1 MEEQLRALLLASSG
15 VTALCGTRIDF
26 GANAQGAAFPRVV
39 MFTIGDAEGHNLQGP
54 DGHSVGRVQVDC
66 YALTYGQSKQ
76 LSRAVRAVL
85 DGHSTNRLQAA
96 LSGGGGGFQG
106 VFLAGSRDT
115 REGGTNEADRP
126 FRVSLDFITH
136 FNPN

>member
-1 MEEQLRALLLASSG
+1 MEEEIRALLLSRSE
-15 VTALCGTRIDF
+15 VTAICGNRIDF
-26 GANAQGAAFPRVV
+26 GANAQGASFPRVV
-39 MFTIGDAEGHNLQGP
+39 LWTIGDAEGHNLSGP
-54 DGHSVGRVQVDC
+54 DGHSIGRIQIDN

-76 LSRAVRAVL
+76 LSRAVRSVL
-85 DGHSTNRLQAA
+85 DGHS
-96 LSGGGGGFQG
+96 GGGFQG

-136 FNPN
+136 FNPT

>member
-1 MEEQLRALLLASSG
+1 MEETLRAILLATAG
-15 VTALCGTRIDF
+15 VTALSGNRIDF
-26 GANAQGAAFPRVV
+26 GANAQGAVYPRIV
-39 MFTIGDAEGHNLQGP
+39 MFTISDNEAHNLQGP

-66 YALTYGQSKQ
+66 HALTYGQSKQ

-85 DGHSTNRLQAA
+85 DGYS
-96 LSGGGGGFQG
+96 GGGFQG

-115 REGGTNEADRP
+115 REGGSNEAERP

-136 FNPN
+136 FNPA

>member
-1 MEEQLRALLLASSG
+1 MEEELIALLLASSG
-15 VTALCGTRIDF
+15 ITALCGNRIDF
-26 GANAQGAAFPRVV
+26 GGNPQGSSNPRIVLW
-39 MFTIGDAEGHNLQGP
+39 TIGDAEGHNLQGP
-54 DGHSVGRVQVDC
+54 DGHSVGRVQADC
-66 YALTYGQSKQ
+66 YSLTYGQAKQ

-85 DGHSTNRLQAA
+85 DGY
-96 LSGGGGGFQG
+96 SGGGLQG

-115 REGGTNEADRP
+115 REAGANEAERP

>member
-1 MEEQLRALLLASSG
+1 MEEQFRAALLASSG
-15 VTALCGTRIDF
+15 VTAICGTRIDF
-26 GANAQGAAFPRVV
+26 GANAQGAAYPRVV
-39 MFTIGDAEGHNLQGP
+39 LWTIGDNEAHNLQAP

-66 YALTYGQSKQ
+66 YAVTYGQAKQ

-85 DGHSTNRLQAA
+85 DGYS
-96 LSGGGGGFQG
+96 GGGFQG

-115 REGGTNEADRP
+115 REGGTNEAERP

-136 FNPN
+136 FNPI

>member
-1 MEEQLRALLLASSG
+1 MEEAIRARLLATAA
-15 VTALCGTRIDF
+15 VTALCGNRVEWGASGQGSAYPRI
-26 GANAQGAAFPRVV
+26 V
-39 MFTIGDAEGHNLQGP
+39 MWTIDDAEGHNLQGP

-66 YALTYGQSKQ
+66 YALTYGASKQ

-85 DGHSTNRLQAA
+85 DGYS
-96 LSGGGGGFQG
+96 GGGFQG

-115 REGGTNEADRP
+115 REGGSNEAERP

-136 FNPN
+136 FNPT

>member
-1 MEEQLRALLLASSG
+1 MEETLRAILLATAG
-15 VTALCGTRIDF
+15 VTAVCATRIDF

-39 MFTIGDAEGHNLQGP
+39 MFTISDNEDHNLQGP

-85 DGHSTNRLQAA
+85 NGYS
-96 LSGGGGGFQG
+96 GGGFQG
-106 VFLAGSRDT
+106 VFLAGSRET
-115 REGGTNEADRP
+115 REAGTNEAERP

-136 FNPN
+136 FNPT